1 MKIITFSTLKGGVG
15 KSSCLF
21 NLSGILAQDNK
32 KVLAI
37 DIDPQGN
44 TTNNFD
50 IDRTAPSFKRY
61 TER

>member
-1 MKIITFSTLKGGVG
+1 M
-15 KSSCLF
+15 
-21 NLSGILAQDNK
+21 
-32 KVLAI
+32 

-50 IDRTAPSFKRY
+50 IDRTAPSFKRH